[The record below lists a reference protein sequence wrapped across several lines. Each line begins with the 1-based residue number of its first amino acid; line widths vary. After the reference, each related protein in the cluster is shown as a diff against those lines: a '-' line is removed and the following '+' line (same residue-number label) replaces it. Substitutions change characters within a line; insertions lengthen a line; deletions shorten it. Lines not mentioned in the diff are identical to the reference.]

1 MSALEMAKG
10 YRVAAGLAS
19 QLRFLPDIERA
30 AAALFSAT
38 DLPEALRNDAT
49 PLDVL
54 REAQQSQRL
63 WVALA
68 PDEKPVGFV
77 YAVVLDGLP
86 HLQELSVD
94 PHHGRRGIGTSLVHT
109 VCEWAHRTGARAVTL
124 TTFRHVAWN
133 APFYERLG
141 FRILSRDDLGPGL
154 AETLRKEAEEGLDAA
169 MRVAM
174 RLELCN
180 G

>member
-19 QLRFLPDIERA
+19 QLRFLPDVERA
-30 AAALFSAT
+30 AASLFSAA
-38 DLPEALRNDAT
+38 DLPEVLRDDTT

-54 REAQQSQRL
+54 REAQQSERL

-68 PDEKPVGFV
+68 QDETPVGFA
-77 YAVVLDGLP
+77 YAIVLDGLP
-86 HLQELSVD
+86 HLQELSVN

-109 VCEWAHRTGARAVTL
+109 VCEWANKTGARAVTL

-141 FRILSRDDLGPGL
+141 FRILSPEDLRPGL
-154 AETLRKEAEEGLDAA
+154 AADLRKEAQEGLDPA

-174 RLELCN
+174 RRELRD